1 MREPLC
7 GTYSPSIDAKG
18 RMSFPNKLRDVLGPE
33 FYLCK
38 GPEIDKQYI
47 AVYSV
52 EDFKE
57 YSAKLY
63 EIPGDIGGEIR
74 RVILAGAEK
83 QSPDKQG
90 RIFIPAMLREYAGIE
105 GEVTVIGNYNKA
117 EIWNPAKLTVDSQII
132 DPEAYKAAV
141 AGFVF

>member
-7 GTYSPSIDAKG
+7 GTYNPSIDAKG

-38 GPEIDKQYI
+38 GPEIDKRYI

-52 EDFKE
+52 EDFDE
-57 YSAKLY
+57 YSAKLFQ
-63 EIPGDIGGEIR
+63 IPGDTGVGIR
-74 RVILAGAEK
+74 RMILAGAEK

-117 EIWNPAKLTVDSQII
+117 EIWDPAKLKEDTQNI
-132 DPEAYKAAV
+132 DTEAFKAAL

>member
-52 EDFKE
+52 EDFK
-57 YSAKLY
+57 
-63 EIPGDIGGEIR
+63 
-74 RVILAGAEK
+74 
-83 QSPDKQG
+83 DKQG

-132 DPEAYKAAV
+132 DPEAYKAAM